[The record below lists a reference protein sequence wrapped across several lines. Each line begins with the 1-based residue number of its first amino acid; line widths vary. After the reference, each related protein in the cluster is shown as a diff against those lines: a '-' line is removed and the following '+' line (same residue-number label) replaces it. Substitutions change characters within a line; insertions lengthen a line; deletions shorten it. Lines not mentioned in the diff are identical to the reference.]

1 MGIHY
6 TYKSQSGERNLRKQQ
21 KQEELRRRSD
31 QRKQSKEQP
40 NKDDNNVYVVPDKEV
55 VTLEHLTNPDFKKW
69 LIRDYLIGMT

>member
-31 QRKQSKEQP
+31 QRKQSKEHTEP
-40 NKDDNNVYVVPDKEV
+40 TPDVYVVPDNEV
-55 VTLEHLTNPDFKKW
+55 VTLDHLTNPDLKK
-69 LIRDYLIGMT
+69 

>member
-31 QRKQSKEQP
+31 QRKQSQEQ
-40 NKDDNNVYVVPDKEV
+40 
-55 VTLEHLTNPDFKKW
+55 T
-69 LIRDYLIGMT
+69 

>member
-31 QRKQSKEQP
+31 GRKRSQEQTEP
-40 NKDDNNVYVVPDKEV
+40 TTDVYVVPDHEV
-55 VTLEHLTNPDFKKW
+55 VTLDHLTTPDLKK
-69 LIRDYLIGMT
+69 

>member
-31 QRKQSKEQP
+31 QRKQSQEQP
-40 NKDDNNVYVVPDKEV
+40 NKDDKDVYVVPDKEV
-55 VTLEHLTNPDFKKW
+55 VTLEHLTNPDLKK
-69 LIRDYLIGMT
+69 